1 MKKIVRFFLPL
12 IILLVLLTASALRA
26 GGIYPVAAAFG
37 EDAARQ
43 GGVPGEARLIPG
55 KVVSRHGFLSVVIR
69 ETGLNLDG
77 IYFFKAPEVRDVA
90 ADVSEEAPY
99 AWDLIV
105 AGHYGV
111 VENGRPFRPDDPVLR
126 EEAASMTVRT
136 LYAKLGPLP
145 LTKQLIIFEDA
156 GRISPR
162 YINEV
167 QDACKLGL
175 FQAGKSFRPEDPLSG
190 EEFSALLES
199 IKGLVQSRENRD
211 GVTWRLS
218 EDSKTVTL
226 YWGEK
231 PTGGYAIT
239 IMSIKR
245 EGNVLKVVY
254 SLRSP
259 GPGEIV
265 TQAITHPRAV
275 AQLPDDIGTFTE
287 VQPVSI
293 PGSPV
298 AVFTIGVKSYMV
310 GGRPLPMDAA
320 PFIENGRAFLPVRFL
335 AQALGVPEKGVVW
348 SPSARAVTLI
358 KEGISISLAPGG
370 NIMYVSNRP
379 LEMDVVPVLREGRVY
394 LPARYI
400 AEALGY
406 MVEWDSGSQS
416 VIIVPGDPGPAETV
430 YSRMSVGLYHGDSP
444 LELQDAGR
452 LEAGGKVVVK
462 EKSPPWVLV
471 QAGPVEGWLPR
482 WYLAEDS
489 GDLLPPIEPYTMV
502 VKKQASGYL
511 YPDKEAPRILGLD
524 AGKVVRVEYEYGDWR
539 YVRIAVFS
547 IPAVHRG
554 WIPAEYLG
562 TRDEAAPLEGIIPP
576 GTRVYNEGPF
586 NDHVLSLQEEPVT
599 YDMRVYVSSEKGD
612 MVYVQAVGG
621 WGGWVYKKDII
632 FDPFSNL

>member
-1 MKKIVRFFLPL
+1 MKRIVRFFLPL
-12 IILLVLLTASALRA
+12 IILMVLLTASELWAGEIPPAADTGEYAAL
-26 GGIYPVAAAFG
+26 
-37 EDAARQ
+37 Q

-55 KVVSRHGFLSVVIR
+55 KAVSRHGFLSALIR

-77 IYFFKAPEVRDVA
+77 IYFFKALEVRDVA
-90 ADVSEEAPY
+90 ADVSPEAPY

-111 VENGRPFRPDDPVLR
+111 VDNGRPFRPDDPVLR
-126 EEAASMTVRT
+126 EEAASMAVRA
-136 LYAKLGPLP
+136 LYARLGPLP
-145 LTKQLIIFEDA
+145 LAKQLIIFEDA

-162 YINEV
+162 YVNEV

-175 FQAGKSFRPEDPLSG
+175 FQVQKNFRPGDPLSG
-190 EEFSALLES
+190 EEFSAQLES

-211 GVTWRLS
+211 GVTWKLS

-239 IMSIKR
+239 ITLVKL
-245 EGNVLKVVY
+245 EGNVLKVFY

-259 GPGEIV
+259 GPGEMV
-265 TQAITHPRAV
+265 TQAITYPRAV

-293 PGSPV
+293 PGSPG

-310 GGRPLPMDAA
+310 DGRSLPMDAA

-370 NIMYVSNRP
+370 NIMYVNDRP
-379 LEMDVVPVLREGRVY
+379 LEMDAVPLLSEGRVY
-394 LPARYI
+394 LPARNV
-400 AEALGY
+400 AEALGFR
-406 MVEWDSGSQS
+406 VEWDSGSRA
-416 VIIVPGDPGPAETV
+416 VIIGPGDPGSAETV

-471 QAGPVEGWLPR
+471 QAGPVGGWLPR
-482 WYLAEDS
+482 WYLTEDS

-502 VKKQASGYL
+502 VKKKAPGYL
-511 YPDKEAPRILGLD
+511 YPGREAPQILGLD

-539 YVRIAVFS
+539 YVQIAVFS

-554 WIPAEYLG
+554 WVPAAYLG

-576 GTRVYNEGPF
+576 GTRVYYGDSISDNI
-586 NDHVLSLQEEPVT
+586 LSLPGET
-599 YDMRVYVSSEKGD
+599 TTHSLIVYISREKDD
-612 MVYVQAVGG
+612 MVYMQAAGG
-621 WGGWVYKKDII
+621 WSAWVYKKDII
-632 FDPFSNL
+632 FDPFANL

>member
-1 MKKIVRFFLPL
+1 MKKMARFLLPL
-12 IILLVLLTASALRA
+12 VILLVLSTATALWA
-26 GGIYPVAAAFG
+26 GEIPPAAAATG
-37 EDAARQ
+37 EDIARQ

-55 KVVSRHGFLSVVIR
+55 KAVSRHEFLSVMIR
-69 ETGLNLDG
+69 KTGLNLDG

-111 VENGRPFRPDDPVLR
+111 VENSRPFRPDDTVLR
-126 EEAASMTVRT
+126 EEAASMAVRA

-145 LTKQLIIFEDA
+145 LTKQLIIFEDD
-156 GRISPR
+156 GRISPK

-167 QDACKLGL
+167 QDACRLGL
-175 FQAGKSFRPEDPLSG
+175 FQAEKNFRPEDPLAW

-211 GVTWRLS
+211 GVSWRLS

-239 IMSIKR
+239 VMSVKR
-245 EGNVLKVVY
+245 EDNVLKVFY
-254 SLRSP
+254 TLRYP

-265 TQAITHPRAV
+265 TQAITHPMSV
-275 AQLPDDIGTFTE
+275 AELPDDIGTFTE
-287 VQPVSI
+287 VQPVSMPDF
-293 PGSPV
+293 PG
-298 AVFTIGVKSYMV
+298 AVFTIGVKSYIV
-310 GGRPLPMDAA
+310 GGKTLFMDVA
-320 PFIENGRAFLPVRFL
+320 PFIENSRAFLPVRFL
-335 AQALGVPEKGVVW
+335 AQVLGVPEKGLVW

-370 NIMYVSNRP
+370 NIMYVNDRP
-379 LEMDVVPVLREGRVY
+379 LEMDVVPLLNEGRVY

-400 AEALGY
+400 AEALGFE
-406 MVEWDSGSQS
+406 VEWDSGTRA
-416 VIIVPGDPGPAETV
+416 VIIGPGAPGAAETA
-430 YSRMSVGLYHGDSP
+430 YSRMSVGLYHGDTP
-444 LELQDAGR
+444 LELRDSGR
-452 LEAGGKVVVK
+452 LEAGGKVVIK

-471 QAGPVEGWLPR
+471 QSGQLEGWLPR

-489 GDLLPPIEPYTMV
+489 GDLLPWIEPYTMV
-502 VKKQASGYL
+502 VKKKAPGYL
-511 YPDKEAPRILGLD
+511 YPGKDAPRIPDLD

-539 YVRIAVFS
+539 YVQIAVFN
-547 IPAVHRG
+547 IPAVQRG
-554 WIPAEYLG
+554 WVPAEYLG

-586 NDHVLSLQEEPVT
+586 NDHFLSLQEEPVT

-612 MVYVQAVGG
+612 MVYVQAAGG